1 MLPEHGTFRRYIAT
15 AMVNFL
21 VFYSLWELFLFI
33 LPDGGVWPTVSWA
46 IAWLFGSLQAHW
58 THRTWTFDSKRD
70 IRWTIPATMALYII
84 GGVGSTAWY
93 YIGTVIWGFDERI
106 FFLLNSSLWGFLNY
120 LGQREIAFK
129 EVNIS
134 RPLENE

>member
-1 MLPEHGTFRRYIAT
+1 MLPEHGTFRRYVAT
-15 AMVNFL
+15 ALVNFL

-33 LPDGGVWPTVSWA
+33 LPGGGVWPTVSWA

-93 YIGTVIWGFDERI
+93 YIGTVIWGFNERI

-134 RPLENE
+134 HPLENE

>member
-1 MLPEHGTFRRYIAT
+1 MLPEHGTFRRYVAT

-84 GGVGSTAWY
+84 VGVGSTAWY

-134 RPLENE
+134 HPLENE

>member
-1 MLPEHGTFRRYIAT
+1 MLPEHGTFRRYVAT

-33 LPDGGVWPTVSWA
+33 LPDVGVWPTVSWA

-134 RPLENE
+134 HPLENE